1 MQLMTVRVARRCGA
15 KVPAYRRI
23 LLMAGSA
30 AALVMFAALLSGAPS
45 YAASSKDKAATCKF
59 GADDQHLK
67 GKARSAFMKKCMSNQ
82 DEPRGGA
89 APATVPAY

>member
-1 MQLMTVRVARRCGA
+1 MRLKTARVARRYGA
-15 KVPAYRRI
+15 KAPAYRRV
-23 LLMAGSA
+23 LLMAAGT
-30 AALVMFAALLSGAPS
+30 AALVVLSALLPMAPS

-67 GKARSAFMKKCMSNQ
+67 GKARTAFMKKCMSNQ

-89 APATVPAY
+89 APATVPAH